1 MDRKRQLEEEKDNM
15 EEEYE
20 MAPRRVIPLYFY

>member
-1 MDRKRQLEEEKDNM
+1 MGRKRQLEEEEDNM

-20 MAPRRVIPLYFY
+20 KAPRRVIVCYFS